1 MSAPFVAFEGLDGA
15 GKSTQARLLAE
26 RLGAV
31 LTREPGGTPI
41 GTRIRSLLLDPDT
54 VGLAARAEALLM
66 AADRAQHVEALVR
79 PALAAGRPVV
89 TDRYLYSSVAYQ
101 GYGRD
106 LDPDE
111 VRALS
116 LFAVDGLLPDLVVLV
131 ELPDEVAEQRFGDR
145 PDRFEGEGPAFRS
158 RVAEGYRALVAADPD
173 RWVVVDGVGSIE
185 EVAERVWAAVAPRLA
200 APATPAGDAG
210 EAGKVAFR
218 GDDG

>member
-1 MSAPFVAFEGLDGA
+1 MRAPFVAFEGVDGA

-41 GTRIRSLLLDPDT
+41 GTSIRSLLLDPDT
-54 VGLAARAEALLM
+54 VGLSARAEALLM
-66 AADRAQHVEALVR
+66 AADRAQHVDTLVR

-145 PDRFEGEGPAFRS
+145 PDRFEGEGPAFRR

-173 RWVVVDGVGSIE
+173 RWVVVDGVGTVD
-185 EVAERVWAAVAPRLA
+185 EVAERVWAAVGPRLGVLA
-200 APATPAGDAG
+200 VADPEVGDGA
-210 EAGKVAFR
+210 VR
-218 GDDG
+218 GDG

>member
-1 MSAPFVAFEGLDGA
+1 VAFEGVDGA
-15 GKSTQARLLAE
+15 GKSTQARILAE

-54 VGLAARAEALLM
+54 VGLSARAEALLM

-79 PALAAGRPVV
+79 PTLTAGRPVV

-106 LDPDE
+106 LDPE
-111 VRALS
+111 EIRALS
-116 LFAVDGLLPDLVVLV
+116 LFAVGGLLPDLVVLV

-145 PDRFEGEGPAFRS
+145 PDRFEGEGPAFRQ

-173 RWVVVDGVGSIE
+173 RWVVVDGVGSVD
-185 EVAERVWAAVAPRLA
+185 EVADRVWAAVGPRLA
-200 APATPAGDAG
+200 ARTTPGP
-210 EAGKVAFR
+210 EAVEAAVHGL
-218 GDDG
+218 DG

>member
-1 MSAPFVAFEGLDGA
+1 VRAPFIAFEGVDGA

-54 VGLAARAEALLM
+54 VGLSARAEALLM

-79 PALAAGRPVV
+79 PMLAAGRPVV

-101 GYGRD
+101 GYGRE
-106 LDPDE
+106 LEPDE

-116 LFAVDGLLPDLVVLV
+116 LFAVDGLLPDVVVLV

-145 PDRFEGEGPAFRS
+145 PDRFEGEGPAFRR

-185 EVAERVWAAVAPRLA
+185 EVADRVWAAVGPRLEA
-200 APATPAGDAG
+200 YATPGP
-210 EAGKVAFR
+210 EAAEVRAHGHDR
-218 GDDG
+218 

>member
-1 MSAPFVAFEGLDGA
+1 MSAPFVAFEGVDGA

-41 GTRIRSLLLDPDT
+41 GTRIRSLLLDPET
-54 VGLAARAEALLM
+54 VGLSARAEALLM

-111 VRALS
+111 VRTLS

-131 ELPDEVAEQRFGDR
+131 ELPDEVAEQRFGAR
-145 PDRFEGEGPAFRS
+145 PDRFEGEGPAFRR
-158 RVAEGYRALVAADPD
+158 RVAEGYRALAAADPD
-173 RWVVVDGVGSIE
+173 RWLVVDGVGSID
-185 EVAERVWAAVAPRLA
+185 EVAERVWSAVGPRLEALA
-200 APATPAGDAG
+200 APGPEAGDGA
-210 EAGKVAFR
+210 VR
-218 GDDG
+218 GDG